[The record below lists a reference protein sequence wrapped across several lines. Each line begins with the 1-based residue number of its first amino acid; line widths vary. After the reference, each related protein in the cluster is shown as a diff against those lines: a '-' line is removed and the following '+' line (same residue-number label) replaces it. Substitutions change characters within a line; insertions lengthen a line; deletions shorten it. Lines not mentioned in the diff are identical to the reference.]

1 MRFSLLPSH
10 KFPRVEDI
18 SPAFLKEKGVK
29 LLILD
34 VDNTIAPYKTVTL
47 RESVVAWARDLQ
59 AAGITLFIVS
69 NNKGDR
75 PEIFAR
81 LLGIEYIKRAGKP
94 SPRGVI
100 QGMAVAGFKPSETAL
115 VGDQIYTDTIAANLA
130 GVRALLVEPI
140 RFTNPFLAIRYVFEL
155 PFRHESKS

>member
-1 MRFSLLPSH
+1 MRFSLLPYR

-18 SPAFLKEKGVK
+18 SPAFLRDEGMRF
-29 LLILD
+29 LILD

-47 RESVVAWARDLQ
+47 RESVVAWARSVKD
-59 AAGITLFIVS
+59 AGVTLFIVS

-81 LLGIEYIKRAGKP
+81 LLGIEYVKHAGKP
-94 SPRGVI
+94 SPRGVT
-100 QGMAVAGFKPSETAL
+100 QALARTGFRPSETAL
-115 VGDQIYTDTIAANLA
+115 VGDQIYTDTIAANLS

-140 RFTNPFLAIRYVFEL
+140 KFTNPFLAIRYFFEL
-155 PFRHESKS
+155 PFRHEQAR